1 MVALE
6 GHVRKGAEM
15 SLPYFRVDTQNER
28 LVTLVEKHGS
38 VWSDF
43 NQKLDLSWIYHDHG
57 MEGVVLQAQEIGIA
71 LNQKVI
77 STDAFLPAYQEIKN
91 LHACIEWLRELSD
104 ARRSEKVTRA
114 LIQRCY
120 ETMVQRLRSSAKS
133 DGLRQDDN
141 RYGAYYHRHCSHNEV
156 GAGLDAFV
164 DFFNGLHADK
174 QHPIVS
180 AAQLHYRFMQ
190 LMPYGRF
197 SGRLARWLTNLFLM
211 RHGYPALVIHTAE
224 RARYYE
230 ALAFENESE
239 LSHLFTE
246 AMNATVESACQYI
259 QNSLEERRKKREA
272 YKVAR
277 HKREEAAKRARE
289 TPKTQKAAS
298 SPRKLK
304 AVSDAPTGKKAR
316 SASKRRPS

>member
-1 MVALE
+1 
-6 GHVRKGAEM
+6 M
-15 SLPYFRVDTQNER
+15 SLPYFQVDTQNER

-77 STDAFLPAYQEIKN
+77 STDAFLPTYQEIKN
-91 LHACIEWLRELSD
+91 LHACIGLLRELCEI
-104 ARRSEKVTRA
+104 RRSEKVTRT
-114 LIQRCY
+114 LLQRCY
-120 ETMVQRLRSSAKS
+120 EAMTQRLRSIPKS

-141 RYGAYYHRHCSHNEV
+141 RYGAYYHRHCPHGEV
-156 GAGLDAFV
+156 AAGLDAFV
-164 DFFNGLHADK
+164 DFFNSLHADK

-180 AAQLHYRFMQ
+180 SAQLHYRFMH

-211 RHGYPALVIHTAE
+211 RQGYPALVIHTAE

-230 ALAFENESE
+230 ALAFEDESE
-239 LSHLFTE
+239 LIQLFTE
-246 AMNATVESACQYI
+246 AMNATVESAFQYI

-272 YKVAR
+272 YKLAR

-289 TPKTQKAAS
+289 ATKSQKNAS
-298 SPRKLK
+298 PPRKLK
-304 AVSDAPTGKKAR
+304 AVSDTPTGKKAR
-316 SASKRRPS
+316 SASKRRSP